1 MHHFVLL
8 NVLENATNLH
18 RNREEPANSTHKSC
32 KTDIRP
38 LSLGQFGRACQR
50 SDCGC
55 FQFGRVSNSYD
66 TTCMT
71 RTNDQTEEGTGPS
84 HCSGVDVVDV
94 LHGAFMN
101 APNIPL
107 S

>member
-1 MHHFVLL
+1 MSWKIQQIYTETRKSQQTPH
-8 NVLENATNLH
+8 T
-18 RNREEPANSTHKSC
+18 SC

-38 LSLGQFGRACQR
+38 LSLGQFSRACQR

-55 FQFGRVSNSYD
+55 FQFGRVWNSYD

-71 RTNDQTEEGTGPS
+71 RTNDQTEKETGPS
-84 HCSGVDVVDV
+84 HCSGMDVVDV
-94 LHGAFMN
+94 LHGAFTN
-101 APNIPL
+101 TPNIPL